1 MIHRF
6 KVTQPRGG
14 ALLDLAYVAMT
25 AAFFA
30 AMIAYTRACASLGRG
45 SGESKDER

>member
-1 MIHRF
+1 M
-6 KVTQPRGG
+6 
-14 ALLDLAYVAMT
+14 LDLAYVAIA

-30 AMIAYTRACASLGRG
+30 AMIGYTRACASLGRG